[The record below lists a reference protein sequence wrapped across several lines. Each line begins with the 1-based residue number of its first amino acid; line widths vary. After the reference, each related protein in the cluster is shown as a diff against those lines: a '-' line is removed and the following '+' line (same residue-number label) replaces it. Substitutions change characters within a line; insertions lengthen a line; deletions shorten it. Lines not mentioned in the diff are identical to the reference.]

1 MTTWLVAAAAAFNL
15 VCTGTVTTWSK
26 TQEAKDQAWED
37 VFRIDLESQRWCRG
51 ACEETRPIDRMTA
64 TELILASRLPLEGV
78 TLKINRESGRLTET
92 FRLDDHQSRG
102 KALCKRTDFGGF
114 PKPLF

>member
-1 MTTWLVAAAAAFNL
+1 MTWLIAAAAAFNL

-26 TQEAKDQAWED
+26 TQPATDQAWED

-51 ACEETRPIDRMTA
+51 KCDETRPIDRMTD
-64 TELILASRLPLEGV
+64 TELVLANRVPLEGV

-92 FRLDDHQSRG
+92 FRLDDYQSLG
-102 KALCKRTDFGGF
+102 KAMCKRTDFGGF